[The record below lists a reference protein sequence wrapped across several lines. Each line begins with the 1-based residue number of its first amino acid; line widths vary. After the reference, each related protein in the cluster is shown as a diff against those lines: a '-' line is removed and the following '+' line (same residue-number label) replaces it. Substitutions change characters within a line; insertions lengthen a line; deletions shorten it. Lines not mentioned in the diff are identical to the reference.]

1 MARLSE
7 KELLLEA
14 VKSFLIGKN
23 SFKLS
28 MTANT
33 PIKLKDVEMLFME
46 GDLTNKTKFDFQG
59 NKQRNKN
66 VNTMKLIFWGII
78 FFLIYYA
85 YDQGLLDDF
94 ISDFETGFTIGSK
107 NISELSCKEDI
118 KKLATGKELKN
129 AFGLTFSII
138 KVKNI
143 KEISKSEKSITC
155 IGDAMFDN
163 AKESK
168 LLMKVF

>member
-59 NKQRNKN
+59 NK
-66 VNTMKLIFWGII
+66 
-78 FFLIYYA
+78 
-85 YDQGLLDDF
+85 
-94 ISDFETGFTIGSK
+94 
-107 NISELSCKEDI
+107 
-118 KKLATGKELKN
+118 
-129 AFGLTFSII
+129 
-138 KVKNI
+138 
-143 KEISKSEKSITC
+143 
-155 IGDAMFDN
+155 
-163 AKESK
+163 
-168 LLMKVF
+168 